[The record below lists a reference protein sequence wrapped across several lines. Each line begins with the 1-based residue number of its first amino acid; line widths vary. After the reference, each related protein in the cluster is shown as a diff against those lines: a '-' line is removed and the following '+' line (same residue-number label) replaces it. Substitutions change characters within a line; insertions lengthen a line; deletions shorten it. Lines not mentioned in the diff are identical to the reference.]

1 MARILPIAV
10 AEGNVAEGGP
20 MATVGS
26 TCQHSEK
33 NEKGKSIRLWNSI
46 LKPKKPENSS
56 KNVRKTQKCHN
67 LLKTKRMLNAD
78 NMI

>member
-1 MARILPIAV
+1 MRSMARILPIAV

-46 LKPKKPENSS
+46 LKPKITGKQFKKRP
-56 KNVRKTQKCHN
+56 KNAKMPQPTEDQK
-67 LLKTKRMLNAD
+67 NAECR
-78 NMI
+78 